1 VTGKILPRGN
11 VDLIRPYF
19 RASALLLSLGFLSLT
34 LCDLGQMVIPR
45 IVGRVFDLLADR
57 GTGIG
62 TIMGPL
68 ALMLALAAGV
78 ALLRYVWRHLIY
90 GFSRRLE
97 KELRLRLEEKFL
109 SLSLS
114 WHQAN
119 VSGDIMAL
127 STNDIE
133 SVRIAVG
140 FGLVS
145 LVDALVLGLS
155 AVGFMLAIDPY
166 LSLWAFLPMPLIS
179 VLTARF
185 GRAIYR
191 RMLDT
196 QDVFGQMTEIVR
208 EQLGG
213 LKVIRAMALESLSQ
227 AEVRRI
233 SQVYLRKNVHLA
245 LVMGGFFPLM
255 TLLTNLALALAL
267 YVGGRTTIVGGISPG
282 DFVAFITYLAL
293 LSWPMLAMGMTFGLI
308 QSGLASLD
316 RLARVLKAEEP
327 RRHPASAA
335 FPYPG
340 GAFEIRMEKVSFAY
354 PSRDGLVL
362 RDLDL
367 VLPAGEISAIAGPT
381 GSGKSTLAALLPALY
396 EPCGGRILIDG
407 RPSTEWPLD
416 RLRALFGYVPQEG
429 HVFTGTMRQ
438 NLAFGAPGASD
449 GAILAA
455 AQAAALPMD
464 PAVFPRGLDTLVGER
479 GLTLSGGQR
488 QRLALARAL
497 LVDPPFLILDD
508 TLSAVDAAVEEEI
521 LARLAPIRA
530 GRGTL
535 IISHRV
541 TSLSRAS
548 LVHVLEEGAI
558 SASGAF
564 GLLASTEGYLSRI
577 VELTRL
583 GADGFRLSRG
593 SFGPRP

>member
-34 LCDLGQMVIPR
+34 ICDLGQMVIPR

-62 TIMGPL
+62 AIMGPL

-335 FPYPG
+335 FPDPE

-396 EPCGGRILIDG
+396 EPCGGRIIIDG

-464 PAVFPRGLDTLVGER
+464 PAVFPLGLDTQVGER

-541 TSLSRAS
+541 TSLSKAS
-548 LVHVLEEGAI
+548 LVHVLEEGTI

>member
-1 VTGKILPRGN
+1 MTGKILPRGN

-34 LCDLGQMVIPR
+34 ICDLGQMVIPR

-62 TIMGPL
+62 AIMGPL

-335 FPYPG
+335 FPDPE

-396 EPCGGRILIDG
+396 EPCGGRIIIDG

-464 PAVFPRGLDTLVGER
+464 PAVFPLGLDTQVGER

-541 TSLSRAS
+541 TSLSKAS
-548 LVHVLEEGAI
+548 LVHVLEEGTI

>member
-1 VTGKILPRGN
+1 MTGKILPRGN